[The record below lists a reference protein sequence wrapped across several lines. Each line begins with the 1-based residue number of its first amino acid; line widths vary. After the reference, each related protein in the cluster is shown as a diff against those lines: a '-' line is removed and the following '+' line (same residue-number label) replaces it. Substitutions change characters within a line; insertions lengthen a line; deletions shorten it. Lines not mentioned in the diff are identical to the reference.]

1 MKDTKISNGKKYVIL
16 AICLTL
22 IFVVSALLFFASE
35 PVQKNVVSEF
45 LYKTSET
52 ALNPEVG
59 EENNDSSNVSVLNNT
74 TQTGKVIVK
83 YVDTE
88 GNELKTSDVLQGV
101 VGKEYSVQRPEIEG
115 YITYGKDP
123 MNKIGLYEETDITVE
138 FKYISAINNVAV
150 NSQNNTVTVTV
161 GNVKQA
167 TEYSLRIACED
178 TDGNKIDYATFKVT
192 NQANELL
199 KQAKTMNGKIL
210 AGAIVIREEGEE
222 TYNIEHLTA
231 PRSYKKLLND
241 KVSIKLT
248 KTWDA
253 ENSAYKATFNYDEVD
268 GATVEIK
275 NNEILVTVKVEK
287 ILLYNISTK
296 KYLRSIDGINVD
308 GREPSVLNIEH
319 TDYANRTVT
328 YKTNTD
334 DVHVKNGQSLIY
346 NIRVYNEGNTQVMAG
361 EITDNIPEGLI
372 YDTESTINQEYEW
385 KMYKDDGTGNL
396 VETDNA
402 EEATT
407 VKTNYLKTT
416 VINGFEDK
424 TEGVSFKEVQ
434 IELKTT
440 TKKSRLD
447 RELVN
452 VASVEKQAK
461 EVNIADNE
469 ATEKVILDKVIENNL
484 VLKKFTA
491 KINDVA
497 TTQREPVVSI
507 DANNKVVYEQPTT
520 PLEVSNGEKVVFGL
534 RIYNESED
542 VVTGSEVI
550 DEIPNYLLF
559 VKDSEINNRYG
570 WDTYKKDAEGNLVQ
584 TDDEKEITVIKT
596 NYLTTKQFNAFNKA
610 VDTTPYYEDIQ
621 VELKVTDEKITS
633 NVEVEKEGQVKEI
646 ENEVNVDDNNDS
658 EKIIITKTKIKALG
672 LEKFVSK
679 VDNTVITGRIPV
691 ATVGADEKVT
701 YEKTGSLVKAKNNQE
716 VEFTL
721 RMYSEGNVDTE
732 GQEVVDNIPEGL
744 IYDKENEVNKA
755 YGWKMYTKDAGGNLV
770 ETEDETKAVAVKT
783 SYFVNKTINAIE
795 GTNVSFEDAKLVL
808 KVTDNKIETS
818 KQVTNTAKMPNYV
831 QGPYEPN
838 PGDKEAKEPI
848 VLERTEIKALGFKK
862 FVSKV
867 DNTVVSGREPV
878 VTINSNGSLSY
889 SQSGEI
895 VKVENNQKVEFTLR
909 MYSEGNTETE
919 GQEILDNIPEGLI
932 YDKENETN
940 KAYGWK
946 MYTKDARGNLVE
958 TEDETKATVVKTD
971 YLTTKTIEKVQ
982 GVTVSSEDVKLVL
995 TVTDKKIETDTK
1007 VINTANMPN
1016 YVIGAYEPTLNDK
1029 DAEEPVII
1037 AKTKIEEVG
1046 IAKFVSKV
1054 DSTVVTSREPVATVE
1069 ANGNIT
1075 YTKNGDIE
1083 KVKNNQEVEF
1093 TLRMY
1098 NEGNVT
1104 SEGYEI
1110 IDNIPAGLIFEKEN
1124 ITNKAYGWKMYT
1136 KDAEGNLIETEDE
1149 TKATVVKTNYFKTKT
1164 IEKMQGT
1171 TVNYEDAKLV
1181 LKVTAEKI
1189 ENDTQ
1194 IVNKAEIPNY
1204 VSGAY
1209 DLAPGSEKAEEPV
1222 IMEKT
1227 IVKALG
1233 FRKFVSKVDTTVI
1246 TGREPK
1252 VTVEADGSI
1261 TYVKTGD
1268 VVKVK
1273 NNQEVEF
1280 TLRMY
1285 NEGNVASEGQ
1295 EIIDNI
1301 PEGLI
1306 YDKENAINKAYGWKM
1321 YTKDAEGNLVETEDE
1336 TKAVAVKT
1344 NYFTTKTIG
1353 AIEETTVKYEDAKLV
1368 LKVTAEKIEA
1378 DKQIV
1383 NTAKMPNYVP
1393 GPYDPTPTE
1402 DPEEPLIIEETKIKA
1417 LGFKK
1422 FVSKVDDTVITERT
1436 PIVTINANGSLSY
1449 TQNGDVVK
1457 VENNQEVEFTLR
1469 MYSQGNVETEGQ
1481 EIIDNIP
1488 EGLIYDKENEIN
1500 KAYGWKMYTKDAGGN
1515 LVETEDETKAVA
1527 VKTNYLATK
1536 TIGAI
1541 EENTVKYED
1550 AKLVLKVTD
1559 EKIDSDTRVVNTA
1572 KMPNYVIGTYEPT
1585 LDDKN
1590 AEEPVIIG
1598 KTKIQEA
1605 GMAKFVSKVD
1615 DNEILGRE
1623 PQVTVEANGNITY
1636 TKTGEIVKVKNNQ
1649 RVEFTLRMYNEGNV
1663 TSEGQEIM
1671 DNIPEGLIF
1680 DKENETNKAYGWKM
1694 YAKDENGN
1702 LVETEDETKATV
1714 VKTNYLTTKTI
1725 EKIQGTTVNYADA
1738 KLILKVTEDK
1748 IEADTKIVNTAKMP
1762 NYVPGPYDPTPGN
1775 EDPEEPLIIEETEVK
1790 ALGFKKFVSKV
1801 DNTVITGR
1809 APKVTVEANGNITYE
1824 KTGDIVKVKNNQKV
1838 EFTLRMYNEGNV
1850 VSEGQEIIDNIPEGL
1865 IYDKENAINKSYGWK
1880 MYTKDENGNLVETE
1894 DETKAVAVKTNY
1906 FTTKTIGAIEGST
1919 VKYED
1924 AKLVL
1929 TVTKEKIE
1937 ADKQIVNTA
1946 KMPNYVPGPYDPTP
1960 GNEDPEEPL
1969 IIEETEVKALGFKKF
1984 VSKVDSTVITGR
1996 EPVVTVGEHGSIT
2009 YTKTGD
2015 VVKVENNQKVEFTL
2029 RMYNEGNVVS
2039 EGQEIIDNIPE
2050 GLIYDKENETNKAYG
2065 WKMYTKDENG
2075 NLVETEDE
2083 TKAVAVKTNYF
2094 VNKTIGAIE
2103 ENTVKYEDAKLV
2115 LTVTE
2120 EKIEADKQIINTAKM
2135 PNYVPGPYDPTPDDK
2150 DPEEPLIIEKTK
2162 IKEAGMAKFVSKVD
2176 DTVIVGRETQVTVE
2190 ANGNI
2195 TYAKTGDIVKVK
2207 NNQRVE
2213 FTLRMYN
2220 EGNVTSEGQEIM
2232 DNIPEGLIYDKENET
2247 NKAYG
2252 WKMYAKDENGN
2263 LVETEDETK
2272 ATVVKTNYFE
2282 TQTIEAVQGTTVNY
2296 ADAKLILRVTEDKI
2310 EADTK
2315 IVNTAKMPNYVP
2327 GPYDPT
2333 PGNEDPEE
2341 PLIIEK
2347 TEVKAL
2353 GFKKFVSKV
2362 DNNEIL
2368 GREPIVNVESD
2379 GKVIYVKNGD
2389 VVKVKNSQ
2397 EVEFTLRMYNE
2408 GNVAS
2413 KGQEIIDNIPEGLI
2427 FDKENETNKAFGW
2440 KMYTKDEKGNLV
2452 ETEDETKAVAVKT
2465 NYFTEKTIGA
2475 IEGNNVK
2482 YEDVKLVLKVTE
2494 ERINADTQI
2503 INTAKMPNYVP
2514 GPYDPTPD
2522 DKDPEEPLIIEKTE
2536 VYDLAMKI
2544 FANSVNGIVVEGR
2557 APIATADEKGN
2568 VTYTQSS
2575 NIAKASNGE
2584 KIEFILRVYNEGNM
2598 VAKPTEVIDTIPQG
2612 LIFDKDSDINSAYNW
2627 KMYTKDEKG
2636 NLVETED
2643 ETKALVVKT
2652 NYLEL
2657 KTLSGVENGK
2667 VSYEDVKLILKV
2679 TDDEIIED
2687 TKVINIAKVEKLEKE
2702 NITQNN
2708 EGREEVILEQTKE
2721 GNLVLKKFVT
2731 KLDDEEIKDRQP
2743 SVSVDANGKIE
2754 YRQNENQVL
2763 VANNQ
2768 KVEFTLRVYNEG
2780 RRATNGVEVID
2791 NIPDGLVFDKENE
2804 TNKTYGWKMYAKDEN
2819 GNLVETEDETKAVAV
2834 KTDYLTKEEIDKYNE
2849 ELRMPSYKDVKVV
2862 LKVDESKIDK
2872 DRTIV
2877 NTAVI
2882 TGSDEK
2888 PEDNEGKEELKVKYF
2903 DLDITKYVS
2912 RIEIE
2917 DDEDSNVYEYGIEHK
2932 GQVFKADLDAKKV
2945 KNTKIYITY
2954 TLQVK
2959 NIGEIEGYA
2968 KELTDYIPEGLSLI
2982 EDENWEE
2989 ENGKAISRS
2998 LENEIIKPGE
3008 SKVITVDFVWD
3019 ISDGKVGN
3027 KENEAKITKY
3037 YNKFDATDITEG
3049 NSDKENIIISIRT
3062 GAEKTVLGIVA
3073 VVLVTTLGIVVILKR
3088 RNSKVTKE

>member
-59 EENNDSSNVSVLNNT
+59 EGNNDSSNVSVLNNT

-253 ENSAYKATFNYDEVD
+253 ESSAYKATFNYDEVD

-308 GREPSVLNIEH
+308 GREPSVLNIED

-795 GTNVSFEDAKLVL
+795 GTDVSFEDAKLVL

-1054 DSTVVTSREPVATVE
+1054 DSTVVTSREPVVAVE

-1353 AIEETTVKYEDAKLV
+1353 AIERNIVKYEDAKLV

-1449 TQNGDVVK
+1449 TQKGDVVK

-1615 DNEILGRE
+1615 D
-1623 PQVTVEANGNITY
+1623 
-1636 TKTGEIVKVKNNQ
+1636 
-1649 RVEFTLRMYNEGNV
+1649 
-1663 TSEGQEIM
+1663 
-1671 DNIPEGLIF
+1671 
-1680 DKENETNKAYGWKM
+1680 
-1694 YAKDENGN
+1694 
-1702 LVETEDETKATV
+1702 
-1714 VKTNYLTTKTI
+1714 
-1725 EKIQGTTVNYADA
+1725 
-1738 KLILKVTEDK
+1738 
-1748 IEADTKIVNTAKMP
+1748 
-1762 NYVPGPYDPTPGN
+1762 
-1775 EDPEEPLIIEETEVK
+1775 
-1790 ALGFKKFVSKV
+1790 
-1801 DNTVITGR
+1801 
-1809 APKVTVEANGNITYE
+1809 
-1824 KTGDIVKVKNNQKV
+1824 
-1838 EFTLRMYNEGNV
+1838 
-1850 VSEGQEIIDNIPEGL
+1850 
-1865 IYDKENAINKSYGWK
+1865 
-1880 MYTKDENGNLVETE
+1880 
-1894 DETKAVAVKTNY
+1894 
-1906 FTTKTIGAIEGST
+1906 
-1919 VKYED
+1919 
-1924 AKLVL
+1924 
-1929 TVTKEKIE
+1929 
-1937 ADKQIVNTA
+1937 
-1946 KMPNYVPGPYDPTP
+1946 
-1960 GNEDPEEPL
+1960 
-1969 IIEETEVKALGFKKF
+1969 
-1984 VSKVDSTVITGR
+1984 
-1996 EPVVTVGEHGSIT
+1996 
-2009 YTKTGD
+2009 
-2015 VVKVENNQKVEFTL
+2015 
-2029 RMYNEGNVVS
+2029 
-2039 EGQEIIDNIPE
+2039 
-2050 GLIYDKENETNKAYG
+2050 
-2065 WKMYTKDENG
+2065 
-2075 NLVETEDE
+2075 
-2083 TKAVAVKTNYF
+2083 
-2094 VNKTIGAIE
+2094 
-2103 ENTVKYEDAKLV
+2103 
-2115 LTVTE
+2115 
-2120 EKIEADKQIINTAKM
+2120 
-2135 PNYVPGPYDPTPDDK
+2135 
-2150 DPEEPLIIEKTK
+2150 
-2162 IKEAGMAKFVSKVD
+2162 
-2176 DTVIVGRETQVTVE
+2176 TVIVGREPQVTVE

-2263 LVETEDETK
+2263 LVETEDEAK
-2272 ATVVKTNYFE
+2272 ATVVKTNYL
-2282 TQTIEAVQGTTVNY
+2282 TTKTIEKIQGTTVNY
-2296 ADAKLILRVTEDKI
+2296 ADAKLILKVTEDKI

-2657 KTLSGVENGK
+2657 KTLNGVENGK

-2791 NIPDGLVFDKENE
+2791 NIPDGLVFDKANE

>member
-59 EENNDSSNVSVLNNT
+59 EGNNDSSNVSVLNNT

-308 GREPSVLNIEH
+308 GREPSVLNIED

-507 DANNKVVYEQPTT
+507 DSNNKVVYEQPTT

-610 VDTTPYYEDIQ
+610 VATTPYYEDIQ

-795 GTNVSFEDAKLVL
+795 GTDVSFEDAKLVL

-1054 DSTVVTSREPVATVE
+1054 DSTVVTSREPVVAVE

-1110 IDNIPAGLIFEKEN
+1110 IDNIPADLIFEKEN

-1353 AIEETTVKYEDAKLV
+1353 AIEGT
-1368 LKVTAEKIEA
+1368 
-1378 DKQIV
+1378 
-1383 NTAKMPNYVP
+1383 
-1393 GPYDPTPTE
+1393 
-1402 DPEEPLIIEETKIKA
+1402 
-1417 LGFKK
+1417 
-1422 FVSKVDDTVITERT
+1422 
-1436 PIVTINANGSLSY
+1436 
-1449 TQNGDVVK
+1449 
-1457 VENNQEVEFTLR
+1457 
-1469 MYSQGNVETEGQ
+1469 
-1481 EIIDNIP
+1481 
-1488 EGLIYDKENEIN
+1488 
-1500 KAYGWKMYTKDAGGN
+1500 
-1515 LVETEDETKAVA
+1515 
-1527 VKTNYLATK
+1527 
-1536 TIGAI
+1536 
-1541 EENTVKYED
+1541 TVKYED

-1615 DNEILGRE
+1615 DTVIVGRE

-1725 EKIQGTTVNYADA
+1725 EKIQGIIVNYADA
-1738 KLILKVTEDK
+1738 KLVLKVTEDK
-1748 IEADTKIVNTAKMP
+1748 IEADTQIVNTAKMP

-1801 DNTVITGR
+1801 DSTVITGR

-2103 ENTVKYEDAKLV
+2103 GSTVKYEDAKLV

-2120 EKIEADKQIINTAKM
+2120 EKIEADKQIVNTAKM
-2135 PNYVPGPYDPTPDDK
+2135 PNYVPGPYDPTPGNE

-2176 DTVIVGRETQVTVE
+2176 DTVIVGREPQVTVE

-2296 ADAKLILRVTEDKI
+2296 ADAKLILKVTEDKI

-2379 GKVIYVKNGD
+2379 GKVTYVKNGD

-2657 KTLSGVENGK
+2657 KTLNGVENGK

>member
-22 IFVVSALLFFASE
+22 IFVVSVLLFFASE

-59 EENNDSSNVSVLNNT
+59 EGNNDSSNVSVLNNT

-308 GREPSVLNIEH
+308 GREPSVLNIED

-334 DVHVKNGQSLIY
+334 DAHVKNGQSLIY

-452 VASVEKQAK
+452 VASVEKQVK

-507 DANNKVVYEQPTT
+507 DANNKVVYEQSTT

-550 DEIPNYLLF
+550 DEIPNYLVF

-570 WDTYKKDAEGNLVQ
+570 WETYKKDAEGNLIQ

-646 ENEVNVDDNNDS
+646 ENEVNVDDNKDS

-795 GTNVSFEDAKLVL
+795 GTDVSFEDAKLVL

-1124 ITNKAYGWKMYT
+1124 ITNKAYEWKMYT

-1436 PIVTINANGSLSY
+1436 PVVTINANGSLSY

-1536 TIGAI
+1536 TIGAV

-1615 DNEILGRE
+1615 DTVIVGRE

-1738 KLILKVTEDK
+1738 KLVLKVTEDK

-1801 DNTVITGR
+1801 DSTVITGR

-1850 VSEGQEIIDNIPEGL
+1850 VS
-1865 IYDKENAINKSYGWK
+1865 
-1880 MYTKDENGNLVETE
+1880 
-1894 DETKAVAVKTNY
+1894 
-1906 FTTKTIGAIEGST
+1906 
-1919 VKYED
+1919 
-1924 AKLVL
+1924 
-1929 TVTKEKIE
+1929 
-1937 ADKQIVNTA
+1937 
-1946 KMPNYVPGPYDPTP
+1946 
-1960 GNEDPEEPL
+1960 
-1969 IIEETEVKALGFKKF
+1969 
-1984 VSKVDSTVITGR
+1984 
-1996 EPVVTVGEHGSIT
+1996 
-2009 YTKTGD
+2009 
-2015 VVKVENNQKVEFTL
+2015 
-2029 RMYNEGNVVS
+2029 
-2039 EGQEIIDNIPE
+2039 
-2050 GLIYDKENETNKAYG
+2050 
-2065 WKMYTKDENG
+2065 
-2075 NLVETEDE
+2075 
-2083 TKAVAVKTNYF
+2083 
-2094 VNKTIGAIE
+2094 
-2103 ENTVKYEDAKLV
+2103 
-2115 LTVTE
+2115 
-2120 EKIEADKQIINTAKM
+2120 
-2135 PNYVPGPYDPTPDDK
+2135 
-2150 DPEEPLIIEKTK
+2150 
-2162 IKEAGMAKFVSKVD
+2162 
-2176 DTVIVGRETQVTVE
+2176 
-2190 ANGNI
+2190 
-2195 TYAKTGDIVKVK
+2195 
-2207 NNQRVE
+2207 
-2213 FTLRMYN
+2213 
-2220 EGNVTSEGQEIM
+2220 
-2232 DNIPEGLIYDKENET
+2232 
-2247 NKAYG
+2247 
-2252 WKMYAKDENGN
+2252 
-2263 LVETEDETK
+2263 
-2272 ATVVKTNYFE
+2272 
-2282 TQTIEAVQGTTVNY
+2282 
-2296 ADAKLILRVTEDKI
+2296 
-2310 EADTK
+2310 
-2315 IVNTAKMPNYVP
+2315 
-2327 GPYDPT
+2327 
-2333 PGNEDPEE
+2333 
-2341 PLIIEK
+2341 
-2347 TEVKAL
+2347 
-2353 GFKKFVSKV
+2353 
-2362 DNNEIL
+2362 
-2368 GREPIVNVESD
+2368 
-2379 GKVIYVKNGD
+2379 
-2389 VVKVKNSQ
+2389 
-2397 EVEFTLRMYNE
+2397 
-2408 GNVAS
+2408 
-2413 KGQEIIDNIPEGLI
+2413 
-2427 FDKENETNKAFGW
+2427 
-2440 KMYTKDEKGNLV
+2440 
-2452 ETEDETKAVAVKT
+2452 
-2465 NYFTEKTIGA
+2465 
-2475 IEGNNVK
+2475 
-2482 YEDVKLVLKVTE
+2482 
-2494 ERINADTQI
+2494 
-2503 INTAKMPNYVP
+2503 
-2514 GPYDPTPD
+2514 
-2522 DKDPEEPLIIEKTE
+2522 
-2536 VYDLAMKI
+2536 
-2544 FANSVNGIVVEGR
+2544 
-2557 APIATADEKGN
+2557 
-2568 VTYTQSS
+2568 
-2575 NIAKASNGE
+2575 
-2584 KIEFILRVYNEGNM
+2584 
-2598 VAKPTEVIDTIPQG
+2598 
-2612 LIFDKDSDINSAYNW
+2612 
-2627 KMYTKDEKG
+2627 
-2636 NLVETED
+2636 
-2643 ETKALVVKT
+2643 
-2652 NYLEL
+2652 
-2657 KTLSGVENGK
+2657 
-2667 VSYEDVKLILKV
+2667 
-2679 TDDEIIED
+2679 
-2687 TKVINIAKVEKLEKE
+2687 
-2702 NITQNN
+2702 
-2708 EGREEVILEQTKE
+2708 
-2721 GNLVLKKFVT
+2721 
-2731 KLDDEEIKDRQP
+2731 
-2743 SVSVDANGKIE
+2743 
-2754 YRQNENQVL
+2754 
-2763 VANNQ
+2763 
-2768 KVEFTLRVYNEG
+2768 
-2780 RRATNGVEVID
+2780 
-2791 NIPDGLVFDKENE
+2791 
-2804 TNKTYGWKMYAKDEN
+2804 
-2819 GNLVETEDETKAVAV
+2819 
-2834 KTDYLTKEEIDKYNE
+2834 
-2849 ELRMPSYKDVKVV
+2849 
-2862 LKVDESKIDK
+2862 
-2872 DRTIV
+2872 
-2877 NTAVI
+2877 
-2882 TGSDEK
+2882 
-2888 PEDNEGKEELKVKYF
+2888 
-2903 DLDITKYVS
+2903 
-2912 RIEIE
+2912 
-2917 DDEDSNVYEYGIEHK
+2917 
-2932 GQVFKADLDAKKV
+2932 
-2945 KNTKIYITY
+2945 
-2954 TLQVK
+2954 
-2959 NIGEIEGYA
+2959 
-2968 KELTDYIPEGLSLI
+2968 
-2982 EDENWEE
+2982 
-2989 ENGKAISRS
+2989 
-2998 LENEIIKPGE
+2998 
-3008 SKVITVDFVWD
+3008 
-3019 ISDGKVGN
+3019 
-3027 KENEAKITKY
+3027 
-3037 YNKFDATDITEG
+3037 
-3049 NSDKENIIISIRT
+3049 
-3062 GAEKTVLGIVA
+3062 
-3073 VVLVTTLGIVVILKR
+3073 
-3088 RNSKVTKE
+3088 